1 MEQGTTQNRLNVTS
15 LLEFFFS
22 KINLL
27 LGVDAM
33 NRKVKCTMNRKVKC
47 THIDQGTTRNRVF
60 TVMSFKT
67 NSLLG
72 VIERKRKVNYC
83 YIEQGNLRNNFI
95 FLFGNN
101 VLVNEFSF
109 GGGWNELQNRI

>member
-1 MEQGTTQNRLNVTS
+1 
-15 LLEFFFS
+15 
-22 KINLL
+22 
-27 LGVDAM
+27 M
-33 NRKVKCTMNRKVKC
+33 NRKAKC
-47 THIDQGTTRNRVF
+47 THIDEGNTRNRVF

-101 VLVNEFSF
+101 VLVNKFSF
-109 GGGWNELQNRI
+109 GGRWNELQN